1 MQIGGEWLDAR
12 SGKTFETIDPCVS
25 DMYRNDLLY
34 VYTASPVSLYWQGIL
49 QPQHVMTILMFNL
62 ATFHP

>member
-25 DMYRNDLLY
+25 DMYRSDLLY
-34 VYTASPVSLYWQGIL
+34 VYTASPFPCIGKESC
-49 QPQHVMTILMFNL
+49 NL
-62 ATFHP
+62 SMS